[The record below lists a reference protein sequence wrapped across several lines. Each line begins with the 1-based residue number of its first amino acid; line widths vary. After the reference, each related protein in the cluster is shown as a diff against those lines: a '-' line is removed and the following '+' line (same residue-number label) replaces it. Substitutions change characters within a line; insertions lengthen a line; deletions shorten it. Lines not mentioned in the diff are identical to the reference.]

1 MNHYANTPAG
11 RVHAVAGEGECPLIL
26 LHQGLRSAA
35 SFHRLMPFLG
45 PRYRGVAVDLP
56 GCGGSEAPPEGV
68 TVVDLAESVVGI
80 MDSLGLERAHVF
92 GNHTG
97 ATVAVEVA
105 AGWPERVDR
114 LALFGYALVNS
125 EEERAAELGTRVR
138 EMERDLES
146 APDGSHLP
154 RWWAW
159 LRSQVALKRFADGDV
174 PSDTFS
180 SDEIGFMKMGL
191 IDLARSADTFVPI
204 YRAVFEF
211 DSHARLPRVKAP
223 TLVVDGTGPF
233 EPEIVRR
240 GEAVA
245 ALIPDC
251 RTHTMEGEDG
261 NIIWWRPEA
270 FAHVM
275 EEFFETR

>member
-1 MNHYANTPAG
+1 MNHYVDTPTG
-11 RVHAVAGEGECPLIL
+11 RVHGVAGEGEYPLIL

-35 SFHRLMPFLG
+35 SFQRLMPFLG

-68 TVVDLAESVVGI
+68 TVMDLAESVVGL
-80 MDSLGLERAHVF
+80 MDSLGIEKAHVL

-114 LALFGYALVNS
+114 MVLFGYALVSS

-146 APDGSHLP
+146 ASDGSHLP

-159 LRSQVALKRFADGDV
+159 LRSQVALKRFTDGDV
-174 PSDTFS
+174 PSDSFS
-180 SDEIGFMKMGL
+180 PEELGFMKMGL

-204 YRAVFEF
+204 YRAVFEY
-211 DSHARLPRVKAP
+211 DSQAPATPGQGADTGRRRHGSLRARDRAA
-223 TLVVDGTGPF
+223 
-233 EPEIVRR
+233 RR
-240 GEAVA
+240 G
-245 ALIPDC
+245 C
-251 RTHTMEGEDG
+251 RRTDSELPQAHDG
-261 NIIWWRPEA
+261 G
-270 FAHVM
+270 
-275 EEFFETR
+275 